1 MMGRKKLPR
10 GKVREV
16 ITISIPKDLIKQF
29 DAKFKGIRSR
39 AIERLMRAS
48 LMEDGQTYLLG
59 PSYLYGCRTCSF
71 EGRSVKNTL
80 TYCRSCQDI
89 TLYVKSAQNVQEEE
103 E

>member
-1 MMGRKKLPR
+1 MGRKKLPR

-16 ITISIPKDLIKQF
+16 ITISLPKDLIKQF

-48 LMEDGQTYLLG
+48 LMEDGQTHLLG
-59 PSYLYGCRTCSF
+59 ASYLYGCRTCDF

-89 TLYVKSAQNVQEEE
+89 TLYVKSAQYVQEEE

>member
-1 MMGRKKLPR
+1 MGRRKLPR

-39 AIERLMRAS
+39 AIERLMRNA
-48 LMEDGQTYLLG
+48 LVDEGQQNLFG
-59 PSYLYGCRTCSF
+59 ASYLYGCRTCDF
-71 EGRSVKNTL
+71 EGRSAKNTL

-89 TLYVKSAQNVQEEE
+89 TLYVKSAAYVQEEE

>member
-1 MMGRKKLPR
+1 MGRRKLPR

-39 AIERLMRAS
+39 AIERLMRNA
-48 LMEDGQTYLLG
+48 LVDEGQQNLFG
-59 PSYLYGCRTCSF
+59 ASYLYGCRTCDF
-71 EGRSVKNTL
+71 EGRSAKNTL

-89 TLYVKSAQNVQEEE
+89 TLYVKSAGYAQEEE